1 MMKLI
6 INFVAVASLFFFTG
20 CATQQV
26 NTNVNKAPKNVI
38 LMVGDG
44 MGVGQIE
51 IARLLEKGKDGRL
64 FLQTLPYVG
73 LIQTYSADNIVT
85 DSAAAA
91 TSLATGVKTNN
102 KRVGMDPEGNPV
114 DSLPDYFKKDGK
126 SVGLISTN
134 TVVDATPAGFVAST
148 KTRYEQAEIARQILS
163 SEFDIVL
170 GGGSD
175 YFEAKKQKGPD
186 LIPLFK
192 EKGYVVVKD
201 KTELSQAGN
210 APKILGLFN
219 RSYMNYFLDIEERNS
234 NEPSLLEMT
243 QSAIASLSKNP
254 KGFFLMSE
262 GARIDHAAH
271 AVDITGVWK
280 ETVEFDKAVEFVVNW
295 AKKDGNT
302 LVVVLADHETMGLT
316 AAETMNIQ
324 ALKAIK
330 VSPEYMAAQL
340 VKNADKT
347 AFVIDSI
354 KSVFKTY
361 ANIDISDEEAALLNK
376 RSLNKKGGLDYEYRV
391 GWEIG
396 SIIAEHY
403 GAGAMST
410 GIRAQSA
417 TGGHSG
423 NMIPVFVFGPGGD
436 SFEGVMDNTDIF
448 KKIKLLAQF

>member
-1 MMKLI
+1 
-6 INFVAVASLFFFTG
+6 
-20 CATQQV
+20 
-26 NTNVNKAPKNVI
+26 
-38 LMVGDG
+38 
-44 MGVGQIE
+44 
-51 IARLLEKGKDGRL
+51 
-64 FLQTLPYVG
+64 
-73 LIQTYSADNIVT
+73 
-85 DSAAAA
+85 
-91 TSLATGVKTNN
+91 
-102 KRVGMDPEGNPV
+102 
-114 DSLPDYFKKDGK
+114 
-126 SVGLISTN
+126 
-134 TVVDATPAGFVAST
+134 
-148 KTRYEQAEIARQILS
+148 
-163 SEFDIVL
+163 
-170 GGGSD
+170 
-175 YFEAKKQKGPD
+175 
-186 LIPLFK
+186 
-192 EKGYVVVKD
+192 
-201 KTELSQAGN
+201 
-210 APKILGLFN
+210 
-219 RSYMNYFLDIEERNS
+219 
-234 NEPSLLEMT
+234 
-243 QSAIASLSKNP
+243 
-254 KGFFLMSE
+254 MSE